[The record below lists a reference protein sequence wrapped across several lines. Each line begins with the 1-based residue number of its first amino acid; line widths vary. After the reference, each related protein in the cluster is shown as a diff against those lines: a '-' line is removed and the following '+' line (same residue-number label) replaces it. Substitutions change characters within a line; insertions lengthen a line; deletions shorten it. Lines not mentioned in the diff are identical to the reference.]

1 MIDFGELY
9 NNIYFYFKQLLQEPV
24 FYVYL
29 GIIIFLIVTSIYIYS
44 KYLNKKKNALKLN
57 DEYYTKNSKYANGK
71 EGPSADLYIFHTTWC
86 PHSKKALD
94 VLDKF
99 ESENKS
105 INDIK
110 INYLRIDADKD
121 EKTADKYKV
130 ESYPTLILLYNGN
143 KIIYDANVKPQLL
156 KVFLEKSLI

>member
-1 MIDFGELY
+1 MINFGELY
-9 NNIYFYFKQLLQEPV
+9 NNFYFYLKELLQEPI

-29 GIIIFLIVTSIYIYS
+29 GIIIFLTGTSIYIYL
-44 KYLNKKKNALKLN
+44 KYLNKKKNTIKLN
-57 DEYYTKNSKYANGK
+57 DEYNSVNFNGS
-71 EGPSADLYIFHTTWC
+71 SAELYIFHTTWC

-105 INDIK
+105 VNGIK

-121 EKTADKYKV
+121 EKTADKFKI